1 MSSNTQGLS
10 GRDLARARRQAQTK
24 GKGTPIVPK
33 AHQPIV
39 NTSASVKSS
48 EPVRSEPIAAP
59 ARSRNTVAAVAPVVN
74 EGRKA
79 AVERRKQLVKGS
91 GYKAKSQPTRQ
102 PRQKTV
108 VEPITTETAKPV
120 QAAPVAAVT
129 ERSRQEVK
137 SKTTSVKPMGSVM
150 PKGRLVARTYRKA
163 QSEGKAALK
172 AKLSSS
178 SSVSSIAKMA
188 NPDANGRQ
196 IAREVRHQRCTQG
209 KTSSGVCRPTGKV
222 ARKPAASE
230 PYPAKVGFSQ
240 TGYDQTV
247 SGTMVSDT
255 YKMTGSEAGSCRVIS
270 GTEYTSPDEF
280 QAKCSFKPEANPR
293 KVAMTKTAAGRHVS
307 GTEVGL
313 SEKVTGTEPGQCR
326 GVTGTEYLPAD
337 QGEMFCGSK
346 PESGP
351 SKVSQS
357 RTAKNQIISGPSML
371 PREAMTGLEAGSE
384 RAITGTQYLSHV
396 AKLAK
401 EPSRQARPGIM
412 SVPTKV
418 DVSETSAGNRVSGTN
433 VNFYKPVTGDEA
445 GFCKTV
451 SGNEYQ
457 SREAR
462 SARCGDTLQPAA
474 KKVAE
479 SKTFAGHKI
488 TGDRAGLGGKI
499 TGAGAGR
506 CKSVTGSSYQS
517 LDAVE
522 ECDLPI
528 ERVKPDY
535 MNRPGFAAKPTT
547 GTQPGP
553 MGLTGAQQGVCSSV
567 SGTPYQG
574 IDQTSAMCQ
583 NSVASVPGE
592 SDFPVLM
599 NPASMHAISQ
609 PMMMAMPMQS
619 PSVAVP
625 SDDVAEDLSSKVTGD
640 GADRGFSITGD
651 SWGRAG
657 SVTGTEGRWA
667 KGRNVSM
674 KGNASKPLNLARD
687 FRPETNPKVAELSPI
702 TGSSGNTKQ
711 GASVTVSGG
720 ARA

>member
-1 MSSNTQGLS
+1 MSSNTQGLT

-24 GKGTPIVPK
+24 GKGASVAPK

-48 EPVRSEPIAAP
+48 ESVRSEVIATP
-59 ARSRNTVAAVAPVVN
+59 ARSRNTVATAAPVVN

-91 GYKAKSQPTRQ
+91 GYKAKSQPARQ
-102 PRQKTV
+102 PRQKPV
-108 VEPITTETAKPV
+108 VEAIITDNKSVEH
-120 QAAPVAAVT
+120 AAPVGV

-137 SKTTSVKPMGSVM
+137 SKATGVKPMGTVM

-172 AKLSSS
+172 AKLSGS

-188 NPDANGRQ
+188 NPDASGRQ
-196 IAREVRHQRCTQG
+196 IAREVRQQRCTQG
-209 KTSSGVCRPTGKV
+209 KTSSGVCRPTGKIT
-222 ARKPAASE
+222 RKPATSE

-255 YKMTGSEAGSCRVIS
+255 KKMTGSEAGSCRVIS
-270 GTEYTSPDEF
+270 GTEYTSPNEF

-293 KVAMTKTAAGRHVS
+293 KVAMTQTASGRHVS

-346 PESGP
+346 PASGP

-371 PREAMTGLEAGSE
+371 PRETMTGLEAGQE
-384 RAITGTQYLSHV
+384 RSITGTQYLSSS
-396 AKLAK
+396 ANLTK

-418 DVSETSAGNRVSGTN
+418 DVSETSSGNRVSGTN

-451 SGNEYQ
+451 SGSEYQ

-462 SARCGDTLQPAA
+462 TARCGDTLQPAA
-474 KKVAE
+474 TKVAE
-479 SKTFAGHKI
+479 SKTFAGHKV

-506 CKSVTGSSYQS
+506 CKSVTGSNYQS
-517 LDAVE
+517 LDAAE

-528 ERVKPDY
+528 EKVKPDY
-535 MNRPGFAAKPTT
+535 MNRPGFYAKPTT

-553 MGLTGAQQGVCSSV
+553 MGLTGAQQGVCSNV

-574 IDQTSAMCQ
+574 VDQTSSMCQ

-599 NPASMHAISQ
+599 NPANMHVMAQ
-609 PMMMAMPMQS
+609 PMMMSMPS
-619 PSVAVP
+619 PSMAMSEPQIVEGSP
-625 SDDVAEDLSSKVTGD
+625 SRLTGH
-640 GADRGFSITGD
+640 GADSGFSITGD
-651 SWGRAG
+651 SWGRG
-657 SVTGTEGRWA
+657 NSVTGTEGRWA

-674 KGNASKPLNLARD
+674 KGNSSKPQNLARD
-687 FRPETNPKVAELSPI
+687 FRPETNPQVAESPI
-702 TGSSGNTKQ
+702 TGSSGNTKH

>member
-10 GRDLARARRQAQTK
+10 GRDLAKARRQAQTK

-48 EPVRSEPIAAP
+48 EPVRSESFAAP
-59 ARSRNTVAAVAPVVN
+59 ARSRNTVATATPVVN

-102 PRQKTV
+102 PRQKRP
-108 VEPITTETAKPV
+108 VEPITSEASAPV
-120 QAAPVAAVT
+120 QAATAVST
-129 ERSRQEVK
+129 ERTRKEVK
-137 SKTTSVKPMGSVM
+137 AKSTNVKTMGSVM

-172 AKLSSS
+172 AKLSGS

-222 ARKPAASE
+222 SRKPATSE

-255 YKMTGSEAGSCRVIS
+255 NKMTGSESGACRVIS

-293 KVAMTKTAAGRHVS
+293 KVSVTSTASGRHVS

-346 PESGP
+346 PEAGP
-351 SKVSQS
+351 VKVSQS
-357 RTAKNQIISGPSML
+357 RTVKNQTISGPSMQA
-371 PREAMTGLEAGSE
+371 REAMTGLEPGAE
-384 RAITGTQYLSHV
+384 RSITGSQYLSYT
-396 AKLAK
+396 ATPSK
-401 EPSRQARPGIM
+401 EPSRQARPSIM

-418 DVSETSAGNRVSGTN
+418 DVSETSSGNQVSGTN

-445 GFCKTV
+445 GFCKDV

-457 SREAR
+457 SNDVRV
-462 SARCGDTLQPAA
+462 ARCGDSLQQGAR
-474 KKVAE
+474 KVVE
-479 SKTFAGHKI
+479 SKTFVGQRI
-488 TGDRAGLGGKI
+488 TGDRAGLGGKV

-506 CKSVTGSSYQS
+506 CKSVTGSNYQS
-517 LDAVE
+517 LDAAE

-528 ERVKPDY
+528 EKVKPDY
-535 MNRPGFAAKPTT
+535 MNRPGVVPKPTT

-574 IDQTSAMCQ
+574 VDQTSAMCQ

-599 NPASMHAISQ
+599 NPASMQAISQ
-609 PMMMAMPMQS
+609 PMMMPMTA
-619 PSVAVP
+619 PSVASP
-625 SDDVAEDLSSKVTGD
+625 GAEITEDLSSKITGD

-651 SWGRAG
+651 SWGRAS

-674 KGNASKPLNLARD
+674 KGNGSKSLNLARD
-687 FRPETNPKVAELSPI
+687 FRPETNPKVAESSPI

>member
-1 MSSNTQGLS
+1 MSSNTQGLT

-24 GKGTPIVPK
+24 GKGASVAPK

-48 EPVRSEPIAAP
+48 ESVRSEVIATP
-59 ARSRNTVAAVAPVVN
+59 ARSRNTVAIAAPVVN

-91 GYKAKSQPTRQ
+91 GYKAKSQPARQ
-102 PRQKTV
+102 PRQKPV
-108 VEPITTETAKPV
+108 VEAITTDNKPV
-120 QAAPVAAVT
+120 EHAAPVDV

-137 SKTTSVKPMGSVM
+137 SKATGVKPMGTVM

-172 AKLSSS
+172 AKLSGS

-188 NPDANGRQ
+188 NPDASGRQ
-196 IAREVRHQRCTQG
+196 IAREVRQQRCTQG
-209 KTSSGVCRPTGKV
+209 KTSSGVCRPTGKIT
-222 ARKPAASE
+222 RKPATSE

-255 YKMTGSEAGSCRVIS
+255 KKMTGSEAGSCRVIS
-270 GTEYTSPDEF
+270 GTEYTSPNEF

-293 KVAMTKTAAGRHVS
+293 KVAMTQTASGRRVS

-346 PESGP
+346 PASGP

-371 PREAMTGLEAGSE
+371 PRETMTGLEAGQE
-384 RAITGTQYLSHV
+384 RSITGTQYLSSS
-396 AKLAK
+396 ANLTK

-418 DVSETSAGNRVSGTN
+418 DVSETSSGNRVSGTN

-451 SGNEYQ
+451 SGSEYQ

-474 KKVAE
+474 TKVAE

-506 CKSVTGSSYQS
+506 CKSVTGSNYQS
-517 LDAVE
+517 LDAAE

-528 ERVKPDY
+528 EKVKPDY
-535 MNRPGFAAKPTT
+535 MNRPGFYAKPTT

-553 MGLTGAQQGVCSSV
+553 MGLTGAQQGVCSNV

-574 IDQTSAMCQ
+574 VDQTSSMCQ

-599 NPASMHAISQ
+599 NPANMHVMAQ
-609 PMMMAMPMQS
+609 PMMMSMPS
-619 PSVAVP
+619 PSMAMSEPQIVEGSP
-625 SDDVAEDLSSKVTGD
+625 SRLTGH
-640 GADRGFSITGD
+640 GADSGFSITGD
-651 SWGRAG
+651 SWGRG
-657 SVTGTEGRWA
+657 NSVTGTEGRWA

-674 KGNASKPLNLARD
+674 KGNSSKPQNLARD
-687 FRPETNPKVAELSPI
+687 FRPETNPKVAESPI
-702 TGSSGNTKQ
+702 TGSSGNTKH